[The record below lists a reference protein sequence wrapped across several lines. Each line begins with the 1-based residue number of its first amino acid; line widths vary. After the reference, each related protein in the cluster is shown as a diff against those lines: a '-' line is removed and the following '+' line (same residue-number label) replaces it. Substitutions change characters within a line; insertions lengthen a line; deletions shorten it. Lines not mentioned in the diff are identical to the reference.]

1 VFRIVVAVAI
11 RDGSCNSSNT
21 ADSSYVQTVVTVS
34 NIQTVVTGER
44 GRQNYNLFL
53 STIRL
58 MINEI
63 SEK

>member
-1 VFRIVVAVAI
+1 M
-11 RDGSCNSSNT
+11 RDSSYNGSNI

-44 GRQNYNLFL
+44 DRQNYNLFL

-58 MINEI
+58 MINGI